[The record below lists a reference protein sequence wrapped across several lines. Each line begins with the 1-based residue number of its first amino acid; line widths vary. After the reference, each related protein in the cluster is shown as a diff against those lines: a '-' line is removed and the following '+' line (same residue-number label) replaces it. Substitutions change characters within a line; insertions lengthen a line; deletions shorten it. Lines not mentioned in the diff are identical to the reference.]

1 MLTPLSKMI
10 LIGIAAL
17 AVVTLLVRLF
27 LRRRRSRP
35 ARPARPGL
43 MTRLRGLFRRS
54 PEQQPRAQKPIR
66 PRQDT
71 DQARPVAAAPKAPP
85 AVPAGLPAT
94 SIHSDAEVERPQPT
108 VPTLRELPKLEPADV
123 PVADTSDYAFGSLTP
138 MLAQMLP
145 ESDERR
151 TQLKASLVNAGYY
164 TPHAWHNLAAVRYL
178 GLMVPIL
185 AFGTLLVMVP
195 PVLEP
200 LMIGGLVVF
209 PMLGWALPSLYVRSR
224 AAERLREIER
234 AMPDMLDLLNMC
246 VSQGMTVPNALQRV
260 SRELRPVYPA
270 LAKELQIVTEQA
282 RLMNLEEAL
291 ERFSARVDVPEVHS
305 FTSLITQT
313 ERMGTSVSE
322 ALTEYSDNMRE
333 TMRQRTDEKAN
344 AATFKLLFPTVFCL
358 MPAVYLFLLGP
369 AIIELSD
376 FFNGG
381 GAREVLN
388 ASDQAALLTPEE

>member
-1 MLTPLSKMI
+1 MLTPLSKII
-10 LIGIAAL
+10 LISIASL
-17 AVVTLLVRLF
+17 AVATLLVRLF
-27 LRRRRSRP
+27 LRSRRKRP
-35 ARPARPGL
+35 AGPKRPGL
-43 MTRLRGLFRRS
+43 FARIAGLFRRS
-54 PEQQPRAQKPIR
+54 PETRPPAEKPI
-66 PRQDT
+66 PLKSKSSTPKPAT
-71 DQARPVAAAPKAPP
+71 DAPKASGS
-85 AVPAGLPAT
+85 AVPAEPPAT
-94 SIHSDAEVERPQPT
+94 SIHSDAEVQRPAPVT
-108 VPTLRELPKLEPADV
+108 PASSTLPKLEPADV
-123 PVADTSDYAFGSLTP
+123 PIADTSDYAFGPVTP
-138 MLAQMLP
+138 VLAQMLP

-151 TQLKASLVNAGYY
+151 AQLKTSLVNAGYY

-178 GLMVPIL
+178 GLMLPIL
-185 AFGTLLVMVP
+185 LFGTLLVMVP

-200 LMIGGLVVF
+200 LMIGGLVTF
-209 PMLGWALPSLYVRSR
+209 PILGWALPSLYVRSR

-246 VSQGMTVPNALQRV
+246 VSQGMTVPNALSRV

-291 ERFSARVDVPEVHS
+291 DRFSARVDVPEVHS

-322 ALTEYSDNMRE
+322 ALIEYSDNMRE

-376 FFNGG
+376 FFNS
-381 GAREVLN
+381 GAQEVLN